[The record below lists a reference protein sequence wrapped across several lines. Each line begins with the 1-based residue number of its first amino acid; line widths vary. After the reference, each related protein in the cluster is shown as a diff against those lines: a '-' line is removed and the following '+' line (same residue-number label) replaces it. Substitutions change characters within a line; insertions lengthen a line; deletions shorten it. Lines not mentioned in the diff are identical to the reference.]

1 VLLQTSALY
10 PGSSIGY
17 QRSSLA
23 TEHDLV
29 CSHAFFR
36 VRQGGGAGARGGGAG
51 RAPHLYAAID
61 GCKNPVQTEGVNKK
75 LGGPCHQFQNCLFYT
90 RPYGDKKSVT
100 TVTSRTNRGTF
111 DFSRSQG
118 LVRASLTSREDPWS
132 LAAPPH
138 ILREHRT

>member
-75 LGGPCHQFQNCLFYT
+75 LGPVIN
-90 RPYGDKKSVT
+90 
-100 TVTSRTNRGTF
+100 SRTAYSTRARMAI
-111 DFSRSQG
+111 RS
-118 LVRASLTSREDPWS
+118 P
-132 LAAPPH
+132 
-138 ILREHRT
+138 